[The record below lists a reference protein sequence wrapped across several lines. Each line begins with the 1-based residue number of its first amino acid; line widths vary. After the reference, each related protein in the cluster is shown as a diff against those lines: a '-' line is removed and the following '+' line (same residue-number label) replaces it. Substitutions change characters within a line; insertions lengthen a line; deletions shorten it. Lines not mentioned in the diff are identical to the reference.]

1 MNDMLKIAVLL
12 APGRHPVSGRVQ
24 AGASDAAAFELACSL
39 LPPALLTCL
48 CVHVDGTPGS
58 AGLRP
63 YAALG
68 AIDIGLLAVPSE
80 AELVPALL
88 ARLGGF
94 DLVIC
99 GVRAEAQQAS
109 GLLPYYL
116 AEGLGLPLVTDV
128 LEARREAGAVRVRQ
142 FLPKGL
148 RRLLELSG
156 PAVLAVHPRAPRTR
170 QHAYARAAAGR
181 VTHLDCAVAAA
192 TRHTVGALWNYEA
205 LTRRPRPLKAA
216 LKQSGHSRMVGAI
229 GGGDA
234 SAKGGEVVKQGNAVE
249 KAQVLLRYLRDHGL
263 VNF

>member
-1 MNDMLKIAVLL
+1 MNDILKIAVLL
-12 APGRHPVSGRVQ
+12 SPGRHPLSGRVQ

-39 LPPALLTCL
+39 LPPELLTFL
-48 CVHVDGTPGS
+48 CVSVDGAVG
-58 AGLRP
+58 AADLRP

-68 AIDIGLLAVPSE
+68 ATEIGLLAVASG

-88 ARLGGF
+88 ARLRGF

-99 GVRAEAQQAS
+99 GLRSDGQEAS

-128 LEARREAGAVRVRQ
+128 LHAQRVAGAVRVRQ

-170 QHAYARAAAGR
+170 QYAHARAAAGR
-181 VTHLDCAVAAA
+181 VTRVDCAVATSTTYA
-192 TRHTVGALWNYEA
+192 VGAVWKYEA
-205 LTRRPRPLKAA
+205 VTRRPRPLKAA
-216 LKQSGHSRMVGAI
+216 LRQSGHSRMVGAI
-229 GGGDA
+229 GGGDGA
-234 SAKGGEVVKQGNAVE
+234 ARGGDVVKQGNAVE
-249 KAQVLLRYLRDHGL
+249 KAQVLLTYLRDHGL